1 MGTKD
6 TEKQEEP
13 NASKNLENGTFGM
26 RFKQPQEKLH
36 RPEMPLEQS

>member
-6 TEKQEEP
+6 AEKQEEP
-13 NASKNLENGTFGM
+13 NASKNLESGTGM

-36 RPEMPLEQS
+36 RPETLLK

>member
-6 TEKQEEP
+6 TEKQDEP
-13 NASKNLENGTFGM
+13 NASKNLENGTAM